1 MGRAGLPRPVGAV
14 PECKFP
20 PPETWVIES
29 CADPDP
35 SGLCHEAQMLLRIS
49 VGGIGLKAAAQWR
62 ECTTIP
68 RRQHYAHAL
77 FLLVNR
83 EL

>member
-1 MGRAGLPRPVGAV
+1 MTDMALSHFGRL
-14 PECKFP
+14 
-20 PPETWVIES
+20 ES
-29 CADPDP
+29 MWRDDGIKKLVA
-35 SGLCHEAQMLLRIS
+35 AAAF
-49 VGGIGLKAAAQWR
+49 GGIGLKAAAQWR